1 MIRRNKKR
9 LNETDLAEILEN
21 WSDWGDSDDGIEDET
36 ESVDGDIEEG
46 EPAQLQQQIQQDPV
60 ILDAGLDLQ
69 LLLQNNGKLYFEY
82 VNCK

>member
-1 MIRRNKKR
+1 MIRRNKKH